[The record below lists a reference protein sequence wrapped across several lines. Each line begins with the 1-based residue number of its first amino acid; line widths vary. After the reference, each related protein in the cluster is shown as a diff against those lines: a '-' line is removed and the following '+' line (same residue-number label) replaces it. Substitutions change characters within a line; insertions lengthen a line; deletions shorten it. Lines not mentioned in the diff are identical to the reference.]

1 MDFAVFSTD
10 NTKAGTYSLA
20 LHVTLSDVSGV
31 GATLTDSTLF
41 SLVVIESIPTIVVNV
56 PPMFTEDPVAS
67 FDVNV
72 GDSWSYTLP
81 SVVDP
86 EGTDVTVTAELG

>member
-1 MDFAVFSTD
+1 MDFSVESSD

-20 LHVTLSDVSGV
+20 LRATLADVSGL
-31 GATLTDSTLF
+31 GATLTDTTLF
-41 SLVVIESIPTIVVNV
+41 SLVVIESIPTIVVNA
-56 PPMFTEDPVAS
+56 PPMFTELPLAS

-81 SVVDP
+81 EAIDP
-86 EGTDVTVTAELG
+86 EGTEVTATAELG